1 MNHGDLI
8 GVATRINAMT
18 SEKLRVGI
26 GGELVGA
33 SITPKDFQIVKA

>member
-8 GVATRINAMT
+8 GVVTIINAMT
-18 SEKLRVGI
+18 LEKLGFGI

-33 SITPKDFQIVKA
+33 PTTPKDFQIVKA